1 MLLLVQCRCQCN
13 GKKWLQML
21 ALSSLGTFGDATNTV
36 DLLDFLTADVRTELF
51 LQLEGVV
58 GGACILSPWR
68 DREIMQN
75 KNISKKD
82 ERH

>member
-1 MLLLVQCRCQCN
+1 
-13 GKKWLQML
+13 ML

-36 DLLDFLTADVRTELF
+36 DLLDFLMADVRTKLF

-58 GGACILSPWR
+58 GGACILSPLGR
-68 DREIMQN
+68 SEDVQS
-75 KNISKKD
+75 KNITKKD